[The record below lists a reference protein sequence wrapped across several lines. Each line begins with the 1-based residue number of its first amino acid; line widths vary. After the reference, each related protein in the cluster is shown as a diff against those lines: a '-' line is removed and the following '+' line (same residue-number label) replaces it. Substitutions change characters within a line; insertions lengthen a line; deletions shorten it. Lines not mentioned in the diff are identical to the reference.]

1 MSLSSVFYFFHVLWA
16 IPNFVFS
23 RQTGSPDISQFEVN
37 SLPDSPSL
45 PSSWAGRL
53 PVPGAEAGNDIFFW
67 LFATEEGE
75 YDDNLISESQ
85 SEI

>member
-1 MSLSSVFYFFHVLWA
+1 MSLSSIFYFFHVLWA

-23 RQTGSPDISQFEVN
+23 RQTGSPSVSQFEVT

-67 LFATEEGE
+67 LFESEEDA
-75 YDDNLISESQ
+75 YDDNLISESNCDN
-85 SEI
+85 